1 MGVQKAE
8 TLILWK
14 ELDQCRNV
22 QGRQREIL
30 YQYLIGRKIKTL
42 YEVDPEILLDYW
54 RFIQNSHLMP
64 GQKQVY
70 GSVLEQ
76 CIREICHP
84 RFAHVCQEI
93 EDTGIPRD
101 PMRKKTEAFLMASG
115 ICRLEEIDYPLRHQY
130 EQYLHAIRCGHKM
143 EALKMLDRLK
153 LYDIHKRYHPLR
165 PLLFR
170 QKILFLL
177 YLPNYEMA
185 KEFYYVR
192 NKEELVFDFS
202 LQASLLL
209 KKQIFQMLEHVLSLP
224 CRRKN
229 RRELYLV
236 PLRRLYLYCVEQKIS
251 DLERMELTEI
261 QGFKQSMEGCVGTKL
276 SVYMQIVDSTRK
288 FLFLNASTIHWYA
301 NVWYLERFR
310 LAEGRSNPANPV
322 RTFRFHR
329 IQNRFHRKL
338 FQEYM
343 QYCLGISRYSIQTIR
358 CSYYSIYEF
367 LQFWDLYRGDI
378 RNLTQSEIEFFIRML
393 ENVEIKEET
402 FNRKLFHIYAFLR
415 WMMAKEYRKEL
426 PGYPEYYNKKVI
438 PVHHDRMVPSKIEEE
453 VLRNLQYFPYHLRL
467 MYLNLA
473 TVGLRIHE
481 VCCLKADAYFLRGKD
496 AWIRVRQY
504 KMWNEK
510 IVPIPMALY
519 EIMRAYIKKN
529 QLQPNA
535 YIFSARNGGPYR
547 TGTFRKQMKEIC
559 RKCGIFYPFQTHDY
573 RHTVATIFY
582 QNGVSIQAVRDYLGH
597 KTEDMTKQY
606 LDIIPMQMEKKNEAY
621 FKGRKEKHEGKN
633 L

>member
-1 MGVQKAE
+1 
-8 TLILWK
+8 
-14 ELDQCRNV
+14 
-22 QGRQREIL
+22 
-30 YQYLIGRKIKTL
+30 
-42 YEVDPEILLDYW
+42 
-54 RFIQNSHLMP
+54 
-64 GQKQVY
+64 
-70 GSVLEQ
+70 
-76 CIREICHP
+76 
-84 RFAHVCQEI
+84 
-93 EDTGIPRD
+93 
-101 PMRKKTEAFLMASG
+101 
-115 ICRLEEIDYPLRHQY
+115 
-130 EQYLHAIRCGHKM
+130 
-143 EALKMLDRLK
+143 
-153 LYDIHKRYHPLR
+153 
-165 PLLFR
+165 
-170 QKILFLL
+170 
-177 YLPNYEMA
+177 
-185 KEFYYVR
+185 
-192 NKEELVFDFS
+192 
-202 LQASLLL
+202 
-209 KKQIFQMLEHVLSLP
+209 
-224 CRRKN
+224 
-229 RRELYLV
+229 
-236 PLRRLYLYCVEQKIS
+236 
-251 DLERMELTEI
+251 
-261 QGFKQSMEGCVGTKL
+261 
-276 SVYMQIVDSTRK
+276 
-288 FLFLNASTIHWYA
+288 
-301 NVWYLERFR
+301 
-310 LAEGRSNPANPV
+310 
-322 RTFRFHR
+322 
-329 IQNRFHRKL
+329 
-338 FQEYM
+338 
-343 QYCLGISRYSIQTIR
+343 
-358 CSYYSIYEF
+358 
-367 LQFWDLYRGDI
+367 
-378 RNLTQSEIEFFIRML
+378 
-393 ENVEIKEET
+393 
-402 FNRKLFHIYAFLR
+402 
-415 WMMAKEYRKEL
+415 MMAKEYRKEL